1 VVTAPTFWASCIIC
15 TFAYDPDQP
24 GLYVDHL
31 EGHVRAYRDEV
42 KVTGMRQR
50 DLEAH
55 LRHTGDTMVA
65 TGRELLAVVS

>member
-1 VVTAPTFWASCIIC
+1 MSTPTIWASC
-15 TFAYDPDQP
+15 FACAYTYDDTQP
-24 GLYVDHL
+24 MLYVDHL
-31 EGHVRAYRDEV
+31 EAHVRAYRDEV

>member
-1 VVTAPTFWASCIIC
+1 MTAPTFWASCTFC

-31 EGHVRAYRDEV
+31 EAHVRAYRDEV

>member
-1 VVTAPTFWASCIIC
+1 MTAPTFWASC
-15 TFAYDPDQP
+15 FACSFQYDDTQP

-55 LRHTGDTMVA
+55 LRHTGDAMVA

>member
-1 VVTAPTFWASCIIC
+1 MTAPTFWASCTFC
-15 TFAYDPDQP
+15 TFAYDPD
-24 GLYVDHL
+24 HL
-31 EGHVRAYRDEV
+31 EAHVRAYRDEV